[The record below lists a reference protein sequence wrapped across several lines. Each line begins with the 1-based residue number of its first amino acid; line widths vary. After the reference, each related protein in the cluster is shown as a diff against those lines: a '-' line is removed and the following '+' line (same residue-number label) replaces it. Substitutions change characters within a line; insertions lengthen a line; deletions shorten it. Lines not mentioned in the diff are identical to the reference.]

1 MTDTLREQWA
11 ANNDRL
17 HWIQAH
23 REELQNATGLTI
35 PGRLHELDAW
45 LDGYKGVVT
54 RKLPDQTETDD
65 ETDTETDD
73 T

>member
-23 REELQNATGLTI
+23 REELQTATGLTI
-35 PGRLHELDAW
+35 PGRLHELDEW
-45 LDGYKGVVT
+45 LDGHKGVVT
-54 RKLPDQTETDD
+54 RKLREQADTDID
-65 ETDTETDD
+65 TDTDD